1 MRRIDY
7 HTKRELAIFTVVFL
21 SLMIVWS
28 MAYILPSYFCKN
40 CDSEQMKEIGCGI
53 LIAAPLANMLY
64 IDIRIII
71 ELIRNRNKK

>member
-1 MRRIDY
+1 MRKINY
-7 HTKRELAIFTVVFL
+7 HTMRELVIFTVVFL
-21 SLMIVWS
+21 ALEFVFG
-28 MAYILPSYFCKN
+28 MAYILPAHFCKN
-40 CDSEQMKEIGCGI
+40 CDSESLKEIGCGI

>member
-21 SLMIVWS
+21 TLEFVFG
-28 MAYILPSYFCKN
+28 MAYILPAHFCKN

>member
-1 MRRIDY
+1 MKRIDY
-7 HTKRELAIFTVVFL
+7 HTKQELAIFTVVFL
-21 SLMIVWS
+21 ALEFIWA
-28 MAYILPSYFCKN
+28 MAYILPAYFCKN
-40 CDSEQMKEIGCGI
+40 CDSESMKEIGCSI

>member
-1 MRRIDY
+1 MKRIDY

-21 SLMIVWS
+21 SLTIVWS
-28 MAYILPSYFCKN
+28 MAYILPAYFCKN
-40 CDSEQMKEIGCGI
+40 CDSELMKEIGCGI

-71 ELIRNRNKK
+71 EFIRNKK

>member
-7 HTKRELAIFTVVFL
+7 HTKRELAIFTVFFL
-21 SLMIVWS
+21 SLTIVWS
-28 MAYILPSYFCKN
+28 MAYILPAYFCKN

-53 LIAAPLANMLY
+53 LIVAPLANMLY

-71 ELIRNRNKK
+71 EVIRNRNKK

>member
-1 MRRIDY
+1 MKIIDY

-21 SLMIVWS
+21 SLTIVWS
-28 MAYILPSYFCKN
+28 MAYILPAFLCKN
-40 CDSEQMKEIGCGI
+40 CDSEHMKEIGCSI

-71 ELIRNRNKK
+71 EVIRNRNKK

>member
-1 MRRIDY
+1 MRKINY
-7 HTKRELAIFTVVFL
+7 HTMRELVIFTVVFL
-21 SLMIVWS
+21 TLEFVFG
-28 MAYILPSYFCKN
+28 MAYILPAHFCKN
-40 CDSEQMKEIGCGI
+40 CDSQSMKEIGCEI